1 MVWLNYSNFEFGTN
15 QKMNERLKNLITKE
29 PSAWLEKAKWNQEN
43 RDWLEKSAKI
53 AIKILREIRAQKEKN
68 GMSQKKLAEI
78 LFVSP
83 QYINKIV
90 KGQENFSL
98 ETICK
103 IEKVLGI
110 SLIEIPLFQVSQEFD
125 VDLQYT
131 GSGLSRNKA
140 QKIASHVGDYSV
152 YASFEYQELDKR
164 A

>member
-1 MVWLNYSNFEFGTN
+1 
-15 QKMNERLKNLITKE
+15 MNEKLKNLITE
-29 PSAWLEKAKWNQEN
+29 ESSAWLERAKWNQEN
-43 RDWLEKSAKI
+43 RDWLDKSAKI

-90 KGQENFSL
+90 KGQENLSL

-110 SLIEIPLFQVSQEFD
+110 SLIEIPSFNVIQELEMNEHFA
-125 VDLQYT
+125 
-131 GSGLSRNKA
+131 GFGLNRNNA
-140 QKIASHVGDYSV
+140 QKIASQVGDYMA
-152 YASFEYQELDKR
+152 YASFEYQELTDKR